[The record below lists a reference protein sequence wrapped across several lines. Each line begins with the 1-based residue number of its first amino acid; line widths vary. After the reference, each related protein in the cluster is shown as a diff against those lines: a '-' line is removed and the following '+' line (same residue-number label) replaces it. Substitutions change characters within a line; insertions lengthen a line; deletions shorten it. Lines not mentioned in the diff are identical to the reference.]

1 MTALLAFLDF
11 FWNLQIARENTAVDV
26 IFLMPFGRQEVVIA
40 RTTAPYY
47 VVSYR
52 RVALLNSLAY
62 IETIRSSGYVER
74 KWPDRI
80 DLYGLP
86 LFGTSSSRRKK
97 EINPHRIESNFP
109 GEIRTGPFDN

>member
-1 MTALLAFLDF
+1 MTARLAFL
-11 FWNLQIARENTAVDV
+11 ARLSLELRGKHRAVGV

-80 DLYGLP
+80 DLYSRFSAHHLP
-86 LFGTSSSRRKK
+86 AKREKSIRT
-97 EINPHRIESNFP
+97 ESNFP
-109 GEIRTGPFDN
+109 PSKGDTHRPV